1 MPTFEFQQPRF
12 TEGVLAKSLHG
23 RSPEEFYSYGVG
35 AAENMIPLLEGPMI
49 KRPGTLFISESKT
62 TSSRLMPFF
71 KGGTDA
77 YVIEI
82 GYDESA
88 TDDTFQCTFSNNSST
103 VSASSANID
112 KLSVG
117 QHFWQDTEGN
127 GWQIATRSA
136 YPS

>member
-49 KRPGTLFISESKT
+49 KRPGTLYISESQT
-62 TSSRLMPFF
+62 AVSRLIPFF

-82 GYDESA
+82 GFDESA
-88 TDDTFQCTFSNNSST
+88 ADTVIACTGANASTTVSMSST
-103 VSASSANID
+103 SA
-112 KLSVG
+112 LSVG
-117 QHFWQDTEGN
+117 QHLFGDGVDN
-127 GWQIATRSA
+127 AT
-136 YPS
+136 